1 MQNALLV
8 FGTNVVAKISKVEGE
23 TMTFKFWMRVTV
35 IATAALSFSSGA
47 EAGPAEDAQAAFSKF
62 FPAFV
67 AYNQAEV
74 AAMFAPDAQFYRTIS
89 PELVTKPEGVL
100 KYFTAALDRPDITKA
115 TPLQL
120 NSTALSDN
128 VVSVAGMWQVER
140 TLDGKTTGSGPL
152 RVTAVLQKRNDRWL
166 VVQFHNS
173 PRPAP
178 PSPQPAAAKRKCVQ
192 ALLRCPRLFGRARFS
207 GLAVG

>member
-1 MQNALLV
+1 MSSLAPYRCSSFV
-8 FGTNVVAKISKVEGE
+8 
-23 TMTFKFWMRVTV
+23 RV
-35 IATAALSFSSGA
+35 
-47 EAGPAEDAQAAFSKF
+47 

-67 AYNQAEV
+67 ARNQSEV
-74 AAMFAPDAQFYRTIS
+74 AAMFAPDAQFYGTIS

-100 KYFTAALDRPDITKA
+100 QYFTAALDRPDITQA

-120 NSTALSDN
+120 TSTALSDN
-128 VVSVAGMWQVER
+128 VVLIAGMWKVDR
-140 TLDGKTTGSGPL
+140 TLDGKTTIGGPL

-178 PSPQPAAAKRKCVQ
+178 PSPQAAPAK
-192 ALLRCPRLFGRARFS
+192 
-207 GLAVG
+207 